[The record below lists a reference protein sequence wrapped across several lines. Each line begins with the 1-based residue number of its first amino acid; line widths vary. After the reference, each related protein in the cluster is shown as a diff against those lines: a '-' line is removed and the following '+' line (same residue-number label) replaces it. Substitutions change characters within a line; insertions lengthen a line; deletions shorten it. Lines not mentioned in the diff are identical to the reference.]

1 MLLNTTMRG
10 RLEGALLVSYMA
22 FSAFMVYTAMYGMRK
37 PYTASSY
44 DGLEQFGISYKVV
57 LVTAQVLGY
66 MLSKF
71 IGIKVIAEMKA
82 HHRPFFI
89 LLLVTTG
96 WITLLGFAIVP
107 FEYKFI
113 CMFLNGLPLGM
124 IWGLVFGYLEGRKMT
139 DFMGAFLS
147 VSFIFSSGFAKTV
160 GSWLLNYVKVDQWWM
175 PFIAGCVFMLP
186 LLIFTYFL
194 SKSPPPN
201 DVDIEL
207 RTARKPMAKDQ
218 RKHFLQ
224 QFGLLI
230 VPAVITYAILTALR
244 DFCEDFAAELW
255 IETGHSGNALI
266 FTNISTITSVI
277 VIGVISLFFLI
288 RNNFRA
294 FVGIHI
300 LVVIGFSISLIS
312 TFLFQIGLIGTIFWM
327 ILATT
332 GLYLGYVAKN
342 CLYYERMLATYT
354 INGNV
359 GFVMYIA
366 DAFGY
371 LGTIVVLIIKEYAN
385 WQIDWLDFFIKAF
398 YFGGVVG
405 IMLVYFTLRGFINKY
420 KTLTYGK

>member
-1 MLLNTTMRG
+1 MLLNTSMRG

-147 VSFIFSSGFAKTV
+147 VSFIFS
-160 GSWLLNYVKVDQWWM
+160 
-175 PFIAGCVFMLP
+175 
-186 LLIFTYFL
+186 
-194 SKSPPPN
+194 
-201 DVDIEL
+201 
-207 RTARKPMAKDQ
+207 
-218 RKHFLQ
+218 
-224 QFGLLI
+224 
-230 VPAVITYAILTALR
+230 
-244 DFCEDFAAELW
+244 
-255 IETGHSGNALI
+255 
-266 FTNISTITSVI
+266 
-277 VIGVISLFFLI
+277 
-288 RNNFRA
+288 
-294 FVGIHI
+294 
-300 LVVIGFSISLIS
+300 
-312 TFLFQIGLIGTIFWM
+312 
-327 ILATT
+327 
-332 GLYLGYVAKN
+332 
-342 CLYYERMLATYT
+342 
-354 INGNV
+354 
-359 GFVMYIA
+359 
-366 DAFGY
+366 
-371 LGTIVVLIIKEYAN
+371 
-385 WQIDWLDFFIKAF
+385 
-398 YFGGVVG
+398 
-405 IMLVYFTLRGFINKY
+405 
-420 KTLTYGK
+420 

>member
-1 MLLNTTMRG
+1 MRG

-82 HHRPFFI
+82 HQRPFFI

-160 GSWLLNYVKVDQWWM
+160 GSWLLNSINVDQWWM
-175 PFIAGCVFMLP
+175 PFMAGCVFMLP
-186 LLIFTYFL
+186 LLIFTYLL

-201 DVDIEL
+201 DVDIEH
-207 RTARKPMAKDQ
+207 RTARKPMEKDQ

-405 IMLVYFTLRGFINKY
+405 IMLVYFTLRGFIKKY

>member
-82 HHRPFFI
+82 HQRPFFI

-113 CMFLNGLPLGM
+113 CIFLNGLPLGM

-175 PFIAGCVFMLP
+175 PFMAGCVFMLP
-186 LLIFTYFL
+186 LLIFTYLL

-201 DVDIEL
+201 DVDIEH
-207 RTARKPMAKDQ
+207 RTARKPMEKDQ

-230 VPAVITYAILTALR
+230 IPAVITYAILTALR

-266 FTNISTITSVI
+266 FTNISSITSVI

-405 IMLVYFTLRGFINKY
+405 IMLVYFTLRGFIKKY

>member
-1 MLLNTTMRG
+1 M
-10 RLEGALLVSYMA
+10 
-22 FSAFMVYTAMYGMRK
+22 
-37 PYTASSY
+37 
-44 DGLEQFGISYKVV
+44 
-57 LVTAQVLGY
+57 
-66 MLSKF
+66 
-71 IGIKVIAEMKA
+71 
-82 HHRPFFI
+82 
-89 LLLVTTG
+89 
-96 WITLLGFAIVP
+96 
-107 FEYKFI
+107 
-113 CMFLNGLPLGM
+113 
-124 IWGLVFGYLEGRKMT
+124 
-139 DFMGAFLS
+139 
-147 VSFIFSSGFAKTV
+147 
-160 GSWLLNYVKVDQWWM
+160 
-175 PFIAGCVFMLP
+175 
-186 LLIFTYFL
+186 
-194 SKSPPPN
+194 
-201 DVDIEL
+201 
-207 RTARKPMAKDQ
+207 
-218 RKHFLQ
+218 
-224 QFGLLI
+224 
-230 VPAVITYAILTALR
+230 
-244 DFCEDFAAELW
+244 W

-405 IMLVYFTLRGFINKY
+405 IMLVYFTLRGFVKKY